1 MNRTDRLYALV
12 EDLRAIAPRRR
23 SARELAARYEVS
35 VRTIERDISALQQS
49 GVPIYA
55 DVGRT
60 GGYVLDKRMSLP
72 PLNFSPTEVVAIGVA
87 LRGLRDTPFDAAGG
101 TALAK
106 VLAALP
112 DESAGA
118 ARDLA
123 AKVRLMDA
131 VDGER
136 GAPFADLVREAVQC
150 RRILELSYLDRFGQP
165 TDRAV
170 EPTELMCGMG
180 GWYLIGWCR
189 LREENRVFR
198 LDRIRSARLAGP
210 ITVTRPA
217 RAWEQHSPD
226 RVVRTLSLDRIPGPV
241 DKTSAHLEKTPT

>member
-1 MNRTDRLYALV
+1 MYALV

-60 GGYVLDKRMSLP
+60 GGYALDKRMSLP

-87 LRGLRDTPFDAAGG
+87 LQQLRGTPFDAAGSG
-101 TALAK
+101 ALAK
-106 VLAALP
+106 ILAALS
-112 DESAGA
+112 DESAHA

-123 AKVRLMDA
+123 GRVRLMELD
-131 VDGER
+131 DER
-136 GAPFADLVREAVQC
+136 RSAPFAGLVQQAVQS
-150 RRILELSYLDRFGQP
+150 RRVLEMSYLDRFGAA
-165 TDRAV
+165 TERAV
-170 EPTELMCGMG
+170 EPAQLMCGWD

-189 LREENRVFR
+189 LREESRVFR
-198 LDRIRSARLAGP
+198 LDRIRSARLGD
-210 ITVTRPA
+210 IVTAARPS
-217 RAWEQHSPD
+217 RDCEGISPD
-226 RVVRTLSLDRIPGPV
+226 RIVRILSLD
-241 DKTSAHLEKTPT
+241 KTPT